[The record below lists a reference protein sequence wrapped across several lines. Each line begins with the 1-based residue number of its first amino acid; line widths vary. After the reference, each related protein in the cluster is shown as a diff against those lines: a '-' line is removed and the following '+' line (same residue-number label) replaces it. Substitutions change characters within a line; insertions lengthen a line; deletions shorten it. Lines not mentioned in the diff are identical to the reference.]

1 MHEAAATTRLVGGQV
16 IDIRTGAVRRLDV
29 MVAGERIAQLAAP
42 GEAGPDQSDADV
54 SGLFLL
60 PGMIDCHVHLVMRGE
75 DPDPAANASR
85 SDEEIRAHA
94 ALAAEITLLGGVTS
108 VRDVGGWNYVEM
120 AVRGDIEQ
128 GKRIGPRL
136 VLAGRL
142 LSMPTEAVEYY
153 PGMYE
158 VATGTEAVARA
169 ARRQLARGADMI
181 KVMATGA
188 MLSPEGEDARTPQFG
203 QEEMRAAVGAAG
215 ESGGHVAAHAH
226 ALEGVRNAV
235 LAGVRSI
242 EHGTYAAEDALG
254 LMAERGVFL
263 VPTFS
268 PWTSLREIHAA
279 VNAMPEHIRAR
290 LSEAHETHAG
300 MVRSAAKL
308 GVPIAMGTDAG
319 TPGNHHG
326 ANALECVAM
335 VEEGG
340 LSPGA
345 SVRAATLDAARLL
358 GRESEL
364 GSIEPGKLADII
376 GIRASPLQDI
386 TALTDVPFVMKGGA
400 VFKQAPSGPV

>member
-1 MHEAAATTRLVGGQV
+1 MAVHEAAATTRLVGGQV
-16 IDIRTGAVRRLDV
+16 IDVRTGEVSRLDV
-29 MVAGERIAQLAAP
+29 LVAGERIAQLAAP
-42 GEAGPDQSDADV
+42 GEAGPDQTDVDV

-75 DPDPAANASR
+75 DADPAANASR

-128 GKRIGPRL
+128 GRRIGPRL

-158 VATGTEAVARA
+158 LATGTEAVAWA
-169 ARRQLARGADMI
+169 ARRQRARGADMI

-188 MLSPEGEDARTPQFG
+188 MLSPEGEDARTPQFS
-203 QEEMRAAVGAAG
+203 QEEMRAAVGVAG

-226 ALEGVRNAV
+226 ALAGVRNAV

-242 EHGTYAAEDALG
+242 EHGTYADEDALG

-268 PWTSLREIHAA
+268 PWTSVREDHAA

-345 SVRAATLDAARLL
+345 SVRAATLDAACLL
-358 GRESEL
+358 GRESEV

-376 GIRASPLQDI
+376 GIRASPFQDI
-386 TALTDVPFVMKGGA
+386 TALTDVAFVMKGGQLVKRSPA
-400 VFKQAPSGPV
+400 

>member
-345 SVRAATLDAARLL
+345 SVRAATL
-358 GRESEL
+358 
-364 GSIEPGKLADII
+364 
-376 GIRASPLQDI
+376 
-386 TALTDVPFVMKGGA
+386 
-400 VFKQAPSGPV
+400 